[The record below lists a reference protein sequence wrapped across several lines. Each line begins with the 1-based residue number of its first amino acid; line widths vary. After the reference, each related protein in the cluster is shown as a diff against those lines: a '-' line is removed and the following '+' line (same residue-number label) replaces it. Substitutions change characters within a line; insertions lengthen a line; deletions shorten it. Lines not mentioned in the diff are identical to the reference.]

1 MYGNK
6 CSRCDVTYISIDT
19 VNTDLVIGNAN
30 PNNNKQIYGMRVLLL
45 LNWGSIM
52 QRMHATTLNAS
63 ESPPPMRSKRRT
75 TRHNTTICTLPSGS
89 YTYRNILLFTS
100 SLWSLSPC
108 LHVSYSIGDNK
119 IRADDCK
126 IQTDKL
132 CKIISLK
139 HSDRYYYYR
148 SCVVF

>member
-89 YTYRNILLFTS
+89 YTYRNIIVYIIALIS
-100 SLWSLSPC
+100 
-108 LHVSYSIGDNK
+108 LHVSMSPTPSAITKSALTTAIFKPINCAK
-119 IRADDCK
+119 SFR
-126 IQTDKL
+126 
-132 CKIISLK
+132 
-139 HSDRYYYYR
+139 
-148 SCVVF
+148 